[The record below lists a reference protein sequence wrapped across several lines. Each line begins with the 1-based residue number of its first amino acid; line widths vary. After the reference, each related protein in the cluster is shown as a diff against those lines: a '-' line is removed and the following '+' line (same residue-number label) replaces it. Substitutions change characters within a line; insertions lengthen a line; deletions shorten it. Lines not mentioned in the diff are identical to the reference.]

1 MKLAV
6 VDLGSNT
13 VRLVIWEIYGQG
25 FYRIVDELKE
35 TIRLGS
41 DTDQNLIPQN
51 KIDLMISTLIKFKK
65 LSHSM
70 RVDETIV
77 VATESLR
84 RAANGAE
91 ILQQTEAVTGLE
103 IQLLDEYIEGYLAYS
118 GVTGSMIIENS
129 LMLDIGGASSELA
142 AIEKNELIH
151 SVSLP
156 IGTLNMTEKFEL
168 SDIVTPKNHV
178 QLEEYLHA
186 AFAKI
191 DWIKDH
197 KFKTI
202 ILVGGSARTIG
213 KIDRYRKRY
222 PLTITHNYTLE
233 DIDIISLFQMFMTKD
248 AHARSKTQGLEADR
262 ADIILAAL
270 AIIKTITDITG
281 TTELRISGK
290 GLREGILYDYIKAN
304 YDIIPDMLDRSIY
317 SILTRHDM
325 NIRHAEHV
333 ANLTEKMF
341 IGLEAAHRLDRTY
354 LPVVHTAAM
363 LHDIGMSIRYYD
375 HEKHSFYIII
385 NSDVNGLNHKEILL
399 ASYAAMFH
407 RKVEHDLSMANF
419 SHILNR
425 LDVNNSEKIGILIAL
440 SESFERNVNGVIYD
454 VKTEVTKDSIIIRPY
469 SEEDIDLEIYEAY
482 KLTKK
487 FEELYSRK
495 LIIEGIITASATAE
509 AGDGS

>member
-1 MKLAV
+1 M
-6 VDLGSNT
+6 
-13 VRLVIWEIYGQG
+13 
-25 FYRIVDELKE
+25 
-35 TIRLGS
+35 
-41 DTDQNLIPQN
+41 
-51 KIDLMISTLIKFKK
+51 
-65 LSHSM
+65 
-70 RVDETIV
+70 
-77 VATESLR
+77 
-84 RAANGAE
+84 
-91 ILQQTEAVTGLE
+91 
-103 IQLLDEYIEGYLAYS
+103 
-118 GVTGSMIIENS
+118 
-129 LMLDIGGASSELA
+129 
-142 AIEKNELIH
+142 
-151 SVSLP
+151 
-156 IGTLNMTEKFEL
+156 
-168 SDIVTPKNHV
+168 
-178 QLEEYLHA
+178 
-186 AFAKI
+186 
-191 DWIKDH
+191 
-197 KFKTI
+197 
-202 ILVGGSARTIG
+202 
-213 KIDRYRKRY
+213 
-222 PLTITHNYTLE
+222 
-233 DIDIISLFQMFMTKD
+233 
-248 AHARSKTQGLEADR
+248 
-262 ADIILAAL
+262 
-270 AIIKTITDITG
+270 
-281 TTELRISGK
+281 
-290 GLREGILYDYIKAN
+290 REGILYDYIKAN

-341 IGLEAAHRLDRTY
+341 IGLEAAHRLGRTY
-354 LPVVHTAAM
+354 LPVVHTASM